1 MKILMIN
8 HFPLTG
14 SGSGTY
20 TRNLAVHLAALG
32 HEVRIILPENTDR
45 FMIPDGV
52 GIHPVFFTPED
63 AVHDNRRQETTGAS
77 MDTALPFNFPCF
89 TSHPRSS
96 LTFGD
101 LTDEQLAMYTE
112 AFRNAI
118 DQETEAFCPDVTHAQ
133 HVWILAALAARKDVP
148 LVITTHGTDLMGYD
162 KWPALR
168 HYAEEAAQAC
178 NTVISISKDNSA
190 LLKARFPG
198 CADRIVLLR
207 TGYDPSVFYPEK
219 LTRKEVLGRYWIDA
233 SEYEGKRIVTYA
245 GKLTWFKGV
254 DILLEAI
261 RLYEEKDP
269 ATLTLIVGDGDE
281 RSNLQWRAKDL
292 KLKSVRFL
300 DSVDQQELR
309 RIFSITDVFLIPS
322 RHEPF
327 GRGALE
333 AMGCGVPVIA
343 TDQGGLPDLVNPEVG
358 RLVRPSD
365 PEDLADI
372 VIDVLADI
380 SDEWRDRIASYA
392 RNRYAQ
398 DSITQELVEI
408 YRKSSE
414 H

>member
-8 HFPLTG
+8 HFPLNG

-45 FMIPDGV
+45 FIIPDGV
-52 GIHPVFFTPED
+52 SIHPVFFTPDD
-63 AVHDNRRQETTGAS
+63 AVKDSRHQGTTGES

-101 LTDEQLAMYTE
+101 LSEEQTTMYTD
-112 AFRNAI
+112 AFRSAI
-118 DQETEAFCPDVTHAQ
+118 DKEMADFRPDLIHAQ
-133 HVWILAALAARKDVP
+133 HVWILAALAAGRNVP

-168 HYAEEAAQAC
+168 RYAEEAIQAC
-178 NTVISISKDNSA
+178 DAVISISKDNSTM
-190 LLKARFPG
+190 LKTRFPG
-198 CADRIVLLR
+198 CADRITLLR
-207 TGYDPSVFYPEK
+207 TGYDPAVFYPEK

-233 SEYEGKRIVTYA
+233 SEYENKRIVTYA

-261 RLYEEKDP
+261 RLYEDRDP
-269 ATLTLIVGDGDE
+269 ASLTLIVGDGDE

-300 DSVDQQELR
+300 DNVDQQELR
-309 RIFSITDVFLIPS
+309 RIFSITDAFLIPS

-327 GRGALE
+327 GLAALE

-343 TDQGGLPDLVNPEVG
+343 ADQGGLPDLVNQDVG
-358 RLVRPSD
+358 RLIHPSD
-365 PEDLADI
+365 PEDLADK
-372 VIDVLADI
+372 VTEVLKI
-380 SDEWRDRIASYA
+380 TSEEWRDRIAAYA
-392 RNRYAQ
+392 RTRYAQ
-398 DSITQELVEI
+398 DSLTQELVEL
-408 YRKSSE
+408 YRKLLP
-414 H
+414 